1 MDNQPVI
8 KAAIRNVVSKGIRD
22 IRRDP
27 NRSIRRLVD
36 LGIQFGRGRYQHTF
50 FTDAQSAL
58 KKKQSAYYDLVT
70 SLIRNVE
77 PKTLETLGFNVG
89 YMSWTQGAKT
99 IRAYEKERGVNVPWT
114 ILLDFNRPTDS
125 PIDLNQL
132 VNEGEKLGITAYF
145 LFVGKQT
152 TDLDTLLS
160 AAEAHGS
167 SAFFLF
173 SVDEETNEILA
184 RSDALFSNTL
194 LVPRGS
200 QTVLPAAGALLS
212 EKKRMFGLNCE
223 YNEVNAAA
231 YLSDAFLQS
240 VVREGYPFLFLLPAP
255 GCEPAVRAY
264 VYDQIVE
271 IRSRGRYPLFPVELI
286 NDVQQVDHIISNESC
301 MLVLSSDGSLVYPA
315 NTGTER
321 FGILSL
327 ATLIEQAMPRVRHH
341 R

>member
-36 LGIQFGRGRYQHTF
+36 LGIQFGRGHYQQTF
-50 FTDAQSAL
+50 FSDAQSAL
-58 KKKQSAYYDLVT
+58 KKRQSAYYELVT

-99 IRAYEKERGVNVPWT
+99 IRTYEKEHGVNVPWT
-114 ILLDFNRPTDS
+114 ILLDLNRPTAHPLDMNRL
-125 PIDLNQL
+125 ID
-132 VNEGEKLGITAYF
+132 EGEKMGIYTYF

-152 TDLDTLLS
+152 IDLDALLT
-160 AAEAHGS
+160 AAEMHGS
-167 SAFFLF
+167 SAFFLL
-173 SVDEETNEILA
+173 SADEETNNDLA
-184 RSDALFSNTL
+184 RSDALFRNTL
-194 LVPRGS
+194 LVPCGS
-200 QTVLPAAGALLS
+200 QNALPAAGGLLS
-212 EKKRMFGLNCE
+212 EKRRMFGLNCE
-223 YNEVNAAA
+223 YNEINAEA
-231 YLSDAFLQS
+231 YLSDTFLQS
-240 VVREGYPFLFLLPAP
+240 VVQEGYPFLFLYPAH
-255 GCEPAVRAY
+255 GCDPAVRAH
-264 VYDQIVE
+264 VYNQIVA
-271 IRSRGRYPLFPVELI
+271 IRSRGRYPLFPVELV

-315 NTGTER
+315 DTGTER
-321 FGILSL
+321 FGTLSL
-327 ATLIEQAMPRVRHH
+327 AALIERAMPHVHHH

>member
-36 LGIQFGRGRYQHTF
+36 LGIQFGRGRYQQTF

-58 KKKQSAYYDLVT
+58 KKKQSAYYELVT

-99 IRAYEKERGVNVPWT
+99 IRAYEKEHGINVPWT
-114 ILLDFNRPTDS
+114 ILLDLNSPTPHPLEMS
-125 PIDLNQL
+125 RL
-132 VNEGEKLGITAYF
+132 VDEGEKMGIYTYF
-145 LFVGKQT
+145 LFVGTQT
-152 TDLDTLLS
+152 ADFDALLS
-160 AAEAHGS
+160 AAEAHGN

-173 SVDEETNEILA
+173 SADEETNQILT
-184 RSDALFSNTL
+184 RSDALIRNTL

-200 QTVLPAAGALLS
+200 QAKLPAAGALLS

-223 YNEVNAAA
+223 YNEVNAEE
-231 YLSDAFLQS
+231 YLSEAFLQS

-255 GCEPAVRAY
+255 GCDPAVCAH